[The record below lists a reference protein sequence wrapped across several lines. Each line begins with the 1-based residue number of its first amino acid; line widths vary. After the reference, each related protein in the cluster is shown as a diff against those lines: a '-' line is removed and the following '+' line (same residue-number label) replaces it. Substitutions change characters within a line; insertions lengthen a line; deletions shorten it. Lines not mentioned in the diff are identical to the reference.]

1 MNKRRF
7 VCFNYK
13 MKHTNCLL
21 FLLLKKNIFPE
32 KYNEYNEYVY
42 KYNYV
47 KAYIMMGWIN
57 ELKGGATILRVGG

>member
-13 MKHTNCLL
+13 MKHTNRLL

-47 KAYIMMGWIN
+47 RAYIMMGRTN
-57 ELKGGATILRVGG
+57 ELKGGATIPRAGG